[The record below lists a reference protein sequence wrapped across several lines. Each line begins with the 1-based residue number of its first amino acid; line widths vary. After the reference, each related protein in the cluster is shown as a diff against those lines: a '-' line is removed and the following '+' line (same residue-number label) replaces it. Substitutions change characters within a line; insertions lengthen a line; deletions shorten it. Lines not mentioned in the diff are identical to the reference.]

1 MDYINSF
8 VDYLKSIFSHYFYNR
23 NSDIDDCINTLE
35 SVKIIDKK
43 IGDIDEVINILNE
56 IAPKI
61 FSHMK
66 KKKYKFNRNLLLNTT
81 EINYILKWIENY
93 QKERKEPVLENYT
106 VEDVIF
112 NTNLTFIYNKMV
124 LIKQRYEIIEEYSN
138 SNIQ

>member
-1 MDYINSF
+1 M
-8 VDYLKSIFSHYFYNR
+8 
-23 NSDIDDCINTLE
+23 
-35 SVKIIDKK
+35 
-43 IGDIDEVINILNE
+43 
-56 IAPKI
+56 
-61 FSHMK
+61 
-66 KKKYKFNRNLLLNTT
+66 LLNTS

-93 QKERKEPVLENYT
+93 QKERQEPLLENYT